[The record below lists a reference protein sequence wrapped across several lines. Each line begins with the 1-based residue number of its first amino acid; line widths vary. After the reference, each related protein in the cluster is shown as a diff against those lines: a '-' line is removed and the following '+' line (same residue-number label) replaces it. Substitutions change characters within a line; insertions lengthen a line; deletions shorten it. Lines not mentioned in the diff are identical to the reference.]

1 MMSLQGALYPWRFRI
16 VLALLALLVGVIAWR
31 IVDLQVMDQGFL
43 KGQGDARS
51 VRHIPIPA
59 HRGLITDR
67 NGEPLAVST
76 PVTTLWGNPKELQ
89 AARAR
94 WPELAKALGQ
104 DAAVL
109 SERLQSQASREFMYL
124 VRGLT
129 PEQGQEI
136 LDLKIPGVYAQEE
149 FRRFYPAG
157 EVAAHV
163 VGFTDIDDRG
173 REGMELAYDEWLA
186 GVPGKRQV
194 LKDRRGRLIK
204 DVQVTKNAKPGKAM
218 ALSIDLRLQYL
229 AHSELR
235 NVVHEYGAKAASLV
249 MVDVKTGEILAM
261 ANQPTYNPNNRRNL
275 QPAAMRN
282 RAMIDVFEP
291 GSTVKPF
298 SIAAA
303 LATGKYQPDSVVNT
317 LPGWMRIGRYTIRDV
332 SRGGMLSLTGILMK
346 SSNVGISK
354 IALDIGAEPVYAVMQ
369 QAGFGQD
376 TGLGFPGERVGNL
389 PNHRKWR
396 DAETASLAY
405 GYGLSV
411 TAVQLAHA
419 YAVLGNQGT
428 NVPLSLLR
436 LDRAQDGVQVID
448 KQISGTVLQMLRA
461 VVEEEGGGG
470 ARAKVP
476 GYHVGG
482 KSGTAKKISGT
493 GGYTKDAYRSFFAGV
508 APLSNP
514 RIAAV
519 VVVDEPSK
527 GQYYGGLVAAPV
539 FGKVMARALRLMNV
553 APDNLPPPAEL
564 QTAEAAKG
572 KEGAADADAIESPAA
587 TRRQRRPDPR
597 ADARQPQGSWWRPV
611 PGGAGAA
618 A

>member
-1 MMSLQGALYPWRFRI
+1 MMTIKGALYPWRFRI

-31 IVDLQVMDQGFL
+31 IVDLQVTDQAFL
-43 KGQGDARS
+43 QGQGDARS

-104 DAAVL
+104 DAASL
-109 SERLQSQASREFMYL
+109 SERLQSQASREFIYL

-129 PEQGQEI
+129 PEQGQDV
-136 LDLKIPGVYAQEE
+136 LDLKIPGVYSQEE

-204 DVQVTKNAKPGKAM
+204 DVQVVKNAKAGKAM

-303 LATGKYQPDSVVNT
+303 LGTGKYQPDSVVNT

-419 YAVLGNQGT
+419 YAVLGNQGA

-436 LDRAQDGVQVID
+436 LDQTQDGVQVID
-448 KQISGTVLQMLRA
+448 KQISATVLQMLRA

-564 QTAEAAKG
+564 QTAETSEGKG
-572 KEGAADADAIESPAA
+572 GRS
-587 TRRQRRPDPR
+587 
-597 ADARQPQGSWWRPV
+597 
-611 PGGAGAA
+611 
-618 A
+618 

>member
-1 MMSLQGALYPWRFRI
+1 MRLDGARYPWRFRL
-16 VLALLALLVGVIAWR
+16 VLALLALLVGALAWR
-31 IVDLQVMDQGFL
+31 IVDLQVMDQAFL
-43 KGQGDARS
+43 QGQGDARS

-104 DAAVL
+104 DPAVL
-109 SERLQSQASREFMYL
+109 TARLQEQASREFTYL

-129 PEQGQEI
+129 PEQGQAV

-157 EVAAHV
+157 EVAAHL

-204 DVQVTKNAKPGKAM
+204 DVQVVKNAKPGKPM

-235 NVVHEYGAKAASLV
+235 NVMLEHGAKAAS
-249 MVDVKTGEILAM
+249 MVIIDVKTGEILAM
-261 ANQPTYNPNNRRNL
+261 ANQPTYNPNNRRNM
-275 QPAAMRN
+275 QPVAMRN

-303 LATGKYQPDSVVNT
+303 LGTGKYKPESVIDT
-317 LPGWMRIGRYTIRDV
+317 MPGWLRIGRYTIRDV
-332 SRGGMLSLTGILMK
+332 SRGGLLDLTGILKK

-354 IALDIGAEPVYAVMQ
+354 IALDIGPEPVYAVMQ

-419 YAVLGNQGT
+419 YAVLGNKGV

-436 LDRAQDGVQVID
+436 LDRPVEGAQVINPE
-448 KQISGTVLQMLRA
+448 IAGTVLKMLQA

-470 ARAKVP
+470 TRAQVP
-476 GYHVGG
+476 GYHIGG

-493 GGYTKDAYRSFFAGV
+493 GGYTQSAYRSFFAGV
-508 APLSNP
+508 APVTDP

-519 VVVDEPSK
+519 VVVDEPST
-527 GQYYGGLVAAPV
+527 GGYYGGLVAAPV
-539 FGKVMARALRLMNV
+539 FGKVMARALRLMNI
-553 APDNLPPPAEL
+553 APDNLPPPAL
-564 QTAEAAKG
+564 VQTADAAQSKG
-572 KEGAADADAIESPAA
+572 G
-587 TRRQRRPDPR
+587 R
-597 ADARQPQGSWWRPV
+597 G
-611 PGGAGAA
+611 
-618 A
+618 

>member
-218 ALSIDLRLQYL
+218 ALSIALRLQYL

-572 KEGAADADAIESPAA
+572 K
-587 TRRQRRPDPR
+587 
-597 ADARQPQGSWWRPV
+597 
-611 PGGAGAA
+611 GGRS
-618 A
+618 

>member
-16 VLALLALLVGVIAWR
+16 VLVLLALLVGVIAWR

-572 KEGAADADAIESPAA
+572 K
-587 TRRQRRPDPR
+587 
-597 ADARQPQGSWWRPV
+597 
-611 PGGAGAA
+611 GGRS
-618 A
+618 